1 MQQYYS
7 TYERFENE
15 GFENDS
21 DDEGF
26 DDDDSQN
33 EGFKSKSKLSKS
45 IAKSNKAIAKSK
57 TGKAIAKSNK
67 AIAKSAK
74 KTGKAIAKS
83 KFGKAIAKAGK
94 SVGKFFSKKAQ
105 SFKRPTIDPEL
116 ILAQTRA
123 RIAQDQLKE
132 NEKARIA
139 AQKLAAG
146 LKSSIEN
153 TVQTPDLKEF
163 NTKKIDVKKSASLI
177 FVGFALVL
185 VIIDYAINSFKYG
198 KSYVNELIS
207 DDAIKPSGGGFIFN
221 TIVIVVLLAFIAFF
235 SIIFKGLILKNDIT
249 KKTALDIVTSTVTI
263 GLPILAITLVTIN
276 SLPLMMRSF
285 ENTFG
290 YWWIQGTK
298 LKELTRK
305 MFGGENGNYND
316 YSIIATQINEHN
328 IKAYLTCMKKE
339 GGGVN
344 LPSLNRFPGINL
356 ADKFFDKQ
364 TGKLKL
370 AVPSESNTDNDL
382 AVLYDF
388 ANLIV
393 KKTSVAR
400 AMWLALATTTAYY
413 SVNVLMGSV

>member
-1 MQQYYS
+1 MQQYNNYYS
-7 TYERFENE
+7 
-15 GFENDS
+15 
-21 DDEGF
+21 EGF
-26 DDDDSQN
+26 DDDNEGFDSDDN
-33 EGFKSKSKLSKS
+33 EGFKSKSKLSKA
-45 IAKSNKAIAKSK
+45 IAKSNKSIAKSK
-57 TGKAIAKSNK
+57 TGKAFTKL
-67 AIAKSAK
+67 
-74 KTGKAIAKS
+74 GKNIKNS
-83 KFGKAIAKAGK
+83 KFGKAVSKAGK
-94 SVGKFFSKKAQ
+94 AVGKFFSKKAQ

-139 AQKLAAG
+139 AQKLAAE

-153 TVQTPDLKEF
+153 TVQNPDLKAF

-177 FVGFALVL
+177 FAGSALVL
-185 VIIDYAINSFKYG
+185 MIIIYAVNSFKYG

-207 DDAIKPSGGGFIFN
+207 NDASKPSGGGFMFN
-221 TIVIVVLLAFIAFF
+221 AIMVIVLIAFMAFF
-235 SIIFKGLILKNDIT
+235 SIIFKGLVLKKDIA
-249 KKTALDIVTSTVTI
+249 KKDVLEIITSHVII
-263 GLPILAITLVTIN
+263 GLPILAITLIIIN
-276 SLPLMMRSF
+276 SLPLMQRSF

-290 YWWIQGTK
+290 YWWIKGAK

-316 YSIIATQINEHN
+316 YSVIATQINEHN

-364 TGKLKL
+364 TGKLNL
-370 AVPSESNTDNDL
+370 IVPSELNKDPDV

-388 ANLIV
+388 ANLIS
-393 KKTSVAR
+393 KKSTVAK
-400 AMWLALATTTAYY
+400 AMWMILATTTVYY
-413 SVNVLMGSV
+413 SVNVMTGNINV

>member
-1 MQQYYS
+1 MQQYNNY
-7 TYERFENE
+7 YDE
-15 GFENDS
+15 
-21 DDEGF
+21 DEGF
-26 DDDDSQN
+26 DDDDEGFDN
-33 EGFKSKSKLSKS
+33 EGFKSKSKLSKA
-45 IAKSNKAIAKSK
+45 IAKSNKSIAKSK
-57 TGKAIAKSNK
+57 TGKAFTKL
-67 AIAKSAK
+67 
-74 KTGKAIAKS
+74 GKDIKKS
-83 KFGKAIAKAGK
+83 KFGKAVSKAGNA
-94 SVGKFFSKKAQ
+94 VGKFFSKKAQ
-105 SFKRPTIDPEL
+105 SFKRSTIDPEL

-132 NEKARIA
+132 NETARRA
-139 AQKLAAG
+139 AQKLAAE

-153 TVQTPDLKEF
+153 TVQNPDLKAF

-207 DDAIKPSGGGFIFN
+207 DDAIKPSGGGIIFN

-235 SIIFKGLILKNDIT
+235 TIIFKGLILKNDIT
-249 KKTALDIVTSTVTI
+249 KKITLDIVTSTVTI
-263 GLPILAITLVTIN
+263 GLPILAITLITIN

-290 YWWIQGTK
+290 YWWIQGAK

-316 YSIIATQINEHN
+316 YSVIATQINEHN

-339 GGGVN
+339 GVGVN

-370 AVPSESNTDNDL
+370 AVPSESNADADL

-393 KKTSVAR
+393 KKTSIAR
-400 AMWLALATTTAYY
+400 AVWLALATTTAYY
-413 SVNVLMGSV
+413 SINVLMGSI